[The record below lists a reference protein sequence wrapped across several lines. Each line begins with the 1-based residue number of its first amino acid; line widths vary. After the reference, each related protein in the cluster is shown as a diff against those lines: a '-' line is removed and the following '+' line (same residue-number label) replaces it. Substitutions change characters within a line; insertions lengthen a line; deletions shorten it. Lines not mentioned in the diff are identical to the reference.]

1 MRRFALVLLL
11 LCLSCAAQQTPA
23 APQQAQPPAAEE
35 RPSREDILRLF
46 KAVRLETNLEQ
57 VQTAVMSSFEE
68 IMRQTVEERV
78 PTMTAEQRAKVDAYY
93 ARNRERSKKL
103 YPIPEMME
111 DFVPLYQ
118 KHFSKADVEAVIAFY
133 GSPIGQR
140 LLDSQ
145 PELMREGMAMVMPK
159 LQQRLKE
166 AEEEI
171 KRDAEETFA
180 PPAKKREPTPAP
192 PKKSS

>member
-1 MRRFALVLLL
+1 MRRLALVLLL

-23 APQQAQPPAAEE
+23 APPPQAAAAEE

-46 KAVRLETNLEQ
+46 KAVRLEANLEQ
-57 VQTAVMSSFEE
+57 VQTAVMTSFEE
-68 IMRQTVEERV
+68 VMRETVEEHA
-78 PTMTAEQRAKVDAYY
+78 PSMTAEMRTRADAYY

-133 GSPIGQR
+133 GSPVGQR
-140 LLDSQ
+140 LLDGQ
-145 PELMREGMAMVMPK
+145 PELMREGMALVMPK
-159 LQQRLKE
+159 LQQRLKQ

-171 KRDAEETFA
+171 KRDAHETFA
-180 PPAKKREPTPAP
+180 PPAEKKSPPPP